1 MLMKRIKIKFNEYV
15 FDNFYV
21 NNPNAWPPVEIY
33 LVNSEKGVYRVR
45 KSTSGYNVYN
55 FGEANSY
62 RTVSEEELYMYIPEY
77 LSELIPD
84 LEVLPSIESHYS
96 V

>member
-1 MLMKRIKIKFNEYV
+1 MLIKRIKIKFNEYV

-33 LVNSEKGVYRVR
+33 SISSEKQVYRVR
-45 KSTSGYNVYN
+45 KSMSGYNIFS
-55 FGEANSY
+55 FGEPCSY

-84 LEVLPSIESHYS
+84 LEILPSIESHYS